1 MKYEVLV
8 NGKSVWSEET
18 DDDVCDRNVFPPQ
31 YRGRPDEPYTDA
43 DGTVHEPVEGAVEVT
58 LITDDDVI
66 AVNRSK
72 DARTPEPQVV
82 ITGSGGGVQED
93 AVGKGG

>member
-8 NGKSVWSEET
+8 NGKSVWTGET
-18 DDDVCDRNVFPPQ
+18 EDDVCDRNVFPPE

-43 DGTVHEPVEGAVEVT
+43 EGTVHDPVPGAVEVT
-58 LITDDDVI
+58 LLTDDEII

-72 DARTPEPQVV
+72 DARTPEPEPTIV
-82 ITGSGGGVQED
+82 GSGGVVQDD
-93 AVGKGG
+93 AVGQGG